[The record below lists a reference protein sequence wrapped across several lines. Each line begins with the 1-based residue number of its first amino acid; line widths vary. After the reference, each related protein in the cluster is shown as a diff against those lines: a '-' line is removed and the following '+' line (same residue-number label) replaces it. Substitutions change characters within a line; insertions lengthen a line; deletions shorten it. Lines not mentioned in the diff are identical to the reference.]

1 MPAKTLARLCC
12 AAMPTSTPVR
22 APPTTRWG
30 TAAVKQG
37 QGEGGGGR
45 PPRQDHGEA
54 DDPRVRRPDRRLQD
68 VAGLVAEPERRDA
81 PEQEERDGRAV
92 FQDPVAG
99 LAQRAEPRGGLGLT
113 RQGQQIRG
121 AASLDRY
128 GGRDDGEPPLQHVTP
143 RPGAGPD
150 LGDVLAGRL
159 ELGPFLKIHVPT
171 LPRHTTPPAA

>member
-1 MPAKTLARLCC
+1 GRQQHYAGEDVGQALLRGDADQHPGQ
-12 AAMPTSTPVR
+12 
-22 APPTTRWG
+22 G
-30 TAAVKQG
+30 TAHDQLGDRDAEQLQRDDDG
-37 QGEGGGGR
+37 GESA
-45 PPRQDHGEA
+45 RQDHGEA

-128 GGRDDGEPPLQHVTP
+128 GGRDDGEHELEDVTP

-150 LGDVLAGRL
+150 L
-159 ELGPFLKIHVPT
+159 
-171 LPRHTTPPAA
+171 